1 MQENF
6 KSHLA
11 LFVTALIYG
20 ANYTIAKGV
29 MPEYL
34 LPFGFILLRVTGG
47 LILFWITGFF
57 SPQKIE
63 RKDFPL
69 LALCGLFGVAI
80 NQLLFFKGLS
90 MTTPINAA
98 IIMVCTPIL
107 VLLIAGF
114 LVNEKITFRKLFGI
128 FLGLI
133 GAALLLLV
141 NHDFSF
147 GSLTWRG
154 DLCIFINAISWGI
167 YLVIAKPLIMKYN
180 TITVVKW
187 VFLFGFIYTLPFGFY
202 ELQQANFSVM
212 PVNILMSILFVIIAT
227 TYFAYLLNNYAL
239 KKVSASVVSIYIYLQ
254 PLLAAGIAIF
264 LGKDELNSIK
274 LISALLIF
282 GGVYLVSVNAKNNDF
297 LNIE

>member
-1 MQENF
+1 
-6 KSHLA
+6 
-11 LFVTALIYG
+11 
-20 ANYTIAKGV
+20 
-29 MPEYL
+29 
-34 LPFGFILLRVTGG
+34 
-47 LILFWITGFF
+47 
-57 SPQKIE
+57 
-63 RKDFPL
+63 
-69 LALCGLFGVAI
+69 
-80 NQLLFFKGLS
+80 
-90 MTTPINAA
+90 
-98 IIMVCTPIL
+98 MVCTPIL

-114 LVNEKITFRKLFGI
+114 LVNEKITIRKLSGI
-128 FLGLI
+128 SLGLI

-187 VFLFGFIYTLPFGFY
+187 VFLFGFLYVLPFGFS
-202 ELQQANFSVM
+202 EIKQVNFSSM
-212 PVNILMSILFVIIAT
+212 PSGIIGSILFVIIAT

-282 GGVYLVSVNAKNNDF
+282 GGVYLVSVSAKTNNF
-297 LNIE
+297 LTIE